1 METIHQCKW
10 KKQTS
15 ESEEH
20 MFSRHAD
27 ILYCKLSNIAPS
39 AGEMEKNWVTWGEEE
54 REENRRGV
62 GLKQCDKEII
72 KGRL

>member
-39 AGEMEKNWVTWGEEE
+39 AGAMGGEMEKNWAAWGEEE
-54 REENRRGV
+54 REENRSG
-62 GLKQCDKEII
+62 GGEP
-72 KGRL
+72 